1 MTTRPT
7 RSEHAEGAAAATP
20 FTVPPPPTP
29 PAIEWRRAWRA
40 MRRLL
45 ASPEE
50 TEQAF
55 ETIAALS
62 GRDFERL
69 FQRFAADPDG
79 RALYLARPSLL
90 ATVSDRAALRAL
102 PAGSF
107 GREYAAFMDAAGL
120 DAQGLVEAEQK
131 SEAATRLD
139 GLDSD
144 REWFGDRLRDMH
156 DLWHVLTGYGR
167 DEAGEAANL
176 AFSFAHTPFRGIALI
191 LFGIAVNRPPEGM
204 RRGAWLRYLFRA
216 WKRGRSA
223 AWLPPVRY
231 EDLLPHPLE
240 DVRRLLR
247 IPPAR
252 QVHPQGIIVASVY
265 GPGVTMTAGASA
277 AG

>member
-1 MTTRPT
+1 M
-7 RSEHAEGAAAATP
+7 AN
-20 FTVPPPPTP
+20 
-29 PAIEWRRAWRA
+29 
-40 MRRLL
+40 
-45 ASPEE
+45 PEE

-62 GRDFERL
+62 GHDFERL
-69 FQRFAADPDG
+69 FQRFVADPDG
-79 RALYLARPSLL
+79 RAQYLARPSLL
-90 ATVSDRAALRAL
+90 ATLSDRVALRAL
-102 PAGSF
+102 PPGSF

-120 DAQGLVEAEQK
+120 DAQGLVDAEQK

-139 GLDSD
+139 GIDPD

-191 LFGIAVNRPPEGM
+191 LFGIAANWPPEGM
-204 RRGAWLRYLFRA
+204 RRGEWLRYLYRA

-231 EDLLPHPLE
+231 EELLPRPLE
-240 DVRRLLR
+240 EVRRLLR
-247 IPPAR
+247 IQPAR
-252 QVHPQGIIVASVY
+252 RVHPEGIIVASVY
-265 GPGVTMTAGASA
+265 SQAVVVTAGAPA